1 MGNCII
7 SHSSPVTNLLWTN
20 PDTTVN
26 FSPQNI
32 NLGGISYKYLIV
44 IVKNTSGGGVYN
56 NSLLDL
62 SFTAPS
68 ESTNPSQIIM
78 SLITGGIVRRYVAIH
93 NINGDIVLQI
103 REGVFTYTNSS
114 GTGIDTVNNS
124 YAIPTKIYGI
134 K

>member
-62 SFTAPS
+62 SFTAP
-68 ESTNPSQIIM
+68 EGSTNPAQMIM
-78 SLITGGIVRRYVAIH
+78 SLITGGVVRRYVVIH
-93 NINGDIVLQI
+93 NIDGDIVIQV

-114 GTGIDTVNNS
+114 GTGVDSANNA